1 MQRGPRTPPRGVI
14 VGSLWSP
21 IPCGV
26 NFGRGRW
33 CPRGRD
39 EDAQP
44 DPRSTPPQH
53 FALFLKYIIQVAI
66 PDIPAWVA
74 EEMAKLEYQRREAF
88 KVGDAGVGPS
98 WGPSAE
104 PGHPIPGAGGLP
116 GVSPRR
122 PQG

>member
-1 MQRGPRTPPRGVI
+1 MLPGNAPGPRIPQTVI

-26 NFGRGRW
+26 RFGGGPS
-33 CPRGRD
+33 CPRGRGG
-39 EDAQP
+39 DAQL
-44 DPRSTPPQH
+44 DPCFPPQH

-88 KVGDAGVGPS
+88 KVGDAEVGPS
-98 WGPSAE
+98 TE
-104 PGHPIPGAGGLP
+104 PRCPISGAGRLP
-116 GVSPRR
+116 ELAPRC
-122 PQG
+122 PWG